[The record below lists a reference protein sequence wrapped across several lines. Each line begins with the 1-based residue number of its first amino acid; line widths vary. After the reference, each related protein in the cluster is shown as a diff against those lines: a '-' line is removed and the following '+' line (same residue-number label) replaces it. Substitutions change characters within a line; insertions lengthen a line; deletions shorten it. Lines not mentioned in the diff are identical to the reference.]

1 MAAMDRVYRY
11 TDRPMSWTRAI
22 VLGTLIWVLAILL
35 LGQLPSVIIYQ
46 ADQYVAE
53 LIDLSRNI
61 PGVSDEGLNT
71 TQIKIVRDLVAN
83 AVQMGALVAM
93 LVIAYFWQERK
104 RKRTGGKGLQD
115 VVKGYMSGK

>member
-104 RKRTGGKGLQD
+104 RKRTGGRGLQD
-115 VVKGYMSGK
+115 TVKGYMPGK